1 MMTVTF
7 KQGDRLPS
15 LAVTAVQSDGTAYD
29 LTGATVVFNMRD
41 AETGTVKVSRS
52 AAVLVSG
59 AAGTLRYDWASA
71 DLDTVGL
78 YEGEFEAT
86 ISSRKL
92 TIPTNGYISI
102 RVLDDIA

>member
-1 MMTVTF
+1 MTVTF

-15 LAVTAVQSDGTAYD
+15 LNVTAVQSDGTAYD
-29 LTGATVVFNMRD
+29 LTGATVVFNMRAAD
-41 AETGTVKVSRS
+41 GATVKVNRAS
-52 AAVLVSG
+52 ATLVNG
-59 AAGTLRYDWASA
+59 AAGTLRYDWAAS

-86 ISSRKL
+86 ISGRKL
-92 TIPTNGYISI
+92 TIPTNGYIPI